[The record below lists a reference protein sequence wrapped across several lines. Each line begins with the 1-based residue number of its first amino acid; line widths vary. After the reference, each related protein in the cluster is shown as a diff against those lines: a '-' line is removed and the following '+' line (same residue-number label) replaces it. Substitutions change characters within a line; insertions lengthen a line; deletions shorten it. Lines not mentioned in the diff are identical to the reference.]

1 MIQNVLEKEARLKE
15 LVIKLL
21 EEKNLSDFELL
32 DSLFDEIKEE
42 LQNHQKSLN

>member
-1 MIQNVLEKEARLKE
+1 MSQNVLEKEAHLKE

>member
-1 MIQNVLEKEARLKE
+1 MLEKEAHLKE

-42 LQNHQKSLN
+42 LQNHQKSIN

>member
-42 LQNHQKSLN
+42 LQNHQKSRN

>member
-1 MIQNVLEKEARLKE
+1 MSQSVLEKEAHLKE
-15 LVIKLL
+15 LVIKL
-21 EEKNLSDFELL
+21 EEKDFSNFELL

>member
-1 MIQNVLEKEARLKE
+1 MNQSVLEKEAHLKE
-15 LVIKLL
+15 LVVKLL

-32 DSLFDEIKEE
+32 DSLFNEIKEE